1 MAPLLYLGFLI
12 ASMYV
17 ISKSSDLF
25 IDAASS
31 LGIQLR
37 LKDYLIGSLIV
48 GVGTS
53 LPELITSLAAIVEEE
68 PVLVAPNVYGT
79 IIANICTGL
88 GLAVVGLYFFVPN
101 GQKTRFFSMRNPRC
115 GGVLNFEGLN
125 RHGTSN
131 VFDTP
136 LVFAVFSV
144 FLSYFLCMDGTF
156 SRVDAIV
163 FLLGYLAF
171 MVNELSGRKREEAPS
186 PESSGLH
193 TSQFGKIETTLFD
206 RLRILGGSYITFIFF
221 LIAAFLF
228 LNPFERIENLILF
241 LIGLFGTLIIDTLMF
256 KVWQARRSAITFEG
270 FKEFSLQRT
279 RKLILLLYIALS
291 LVVVFFSGDI
301 IVKSVIFL
309 AEYFDISSTVLAA
322 SVIAVGTSIP
332 DVVVAMK
339 VARKGRHQLLIGHI
353 IQSNVFDV
361 FLIMAVCGLIVP
373 LPIDSMTSKFTIMFA
388 VAMTVALVPI
398 VRDNKITLPEGILLV
413 IAFAVFIG
421 VLYGAI

>member
-1 MAPLLYLGFLI
+1 MVPLLYLGFLL

-31 LGIQLR
+31 LGIQLH

-53 LPELITSLAAIVEEE
+53 LPELITSLAAVVEEE

-88 GLAVVGLYFFVPN
+88 GLAVIGLYFFVPN
-101 GQKTRFFSMRNPRC
+101 GHKTRFFTLRNPSC
-115 GGVLNFEGLN
+115 GGMLNFEGLN
-125 RHGTSN
+125 SQGTSN
-131 VFDTP
+131 LFDTP
-136 LVFAVFSV
+136 LVFAIFSV
-144 FLSYFLCMDGTF
+144 FLSYFLCMDGVF
-156 SRVDAIV
+156 SRTDAIV
-163 FLLGYLAF
+163 FLFGYLAF
-171 MVNELSGRKREEAPS
+171 LVNELSERKREEEPS
-186 PESSGLH
+186 TEGSGIH
-193 TSQFGKIETTLFD
+193 ASQFGKMETTLFD
-206 RLRILGGSYITFIFF
+206 RLRILGGSYVSFLFF
-221 LIAAFLF
+221 LVAAFVF
-228 LNPFERIENLILF
+228 LNPFDRIENLILF
-241 LIGLFGTLIIDTLMF
+241 LIGLFGVLIFDTLMF
-256 KVWQARRSAITFEG
+256 KVWRGRRSAITFDG
-270 FKEFSLQRT
+270 FKEFALRRT
-279 RKLILLLYIALS
+279 RKLILVLYIALS
-291 LVVVFFSGDI
+291 LVVVFFSGTI
-301 IVKSVIFL
+301 IVKSVIYL
-309 AEYFDISSTVLAA
+309 AEYFDIGSTVLAA
-322 SVIAVGTSIP
+322 SVIAVGTSLP

-373 LPIDSMTSKFTIMFA
+373 LPIDPVTVKFTIMFA
-388 VAMTVALVPI
+388 IAVTVALLPI
-398 VRDNKITLPEGILLV
+398 VRDNKITLPEGILMV

>member
-1 MAPLLYLGFLI
+1 MVPLLYLGFLI

-31 LGIQLR
+31 LGIQLH

-53 LPELITSLAAIVEEE
+53 LPELITSLAAVVEEE
-68 PVLVAPNVYGT
+68 PILVAPNVFGT

-88 GLAVVGLYFFVPN
+88 GLAVIGLYFFAPN
-101 GQKTRFFSMRNPRC
+101 GQKTRFFTLSNPSC

-125 RHGTSN
+125 KQGTSN
-131 VFDTP
+131 LFDTP

-144 FLSYFLCMDGTF
+144 FLSYFLCMDGVF
-156 SRVDAIV
+156 SRTDAIV
-163 FLLGYLAF
+163 FLLGYFAF
-171 MVNELSGRKREEAPS
+171 MINELGERKREEAPFT
-186 PESSGLH
+186 EGSGLH
-193 TSQFGKIETTLFD
+193 TSHFGKIETTLFD
-206 RLRILGGSYITFIFF
+206 RFRILGGPYITFLFF
-221 LIAAFLF
+221 LVAAFLF

-241 LIGLFGTLIIDTLMF
+241 LVGLFGTLTIDTLMF
-256 KVWQARRSAITFEG
+256 KIWQARRSAITFEG
-270 FKEFSLQRT
+270 FKESSLRRT
-279 RKLILLLYIALS
+279 RKLILVMYLALS
-291 LVVVFFSGDI
+291 LVVVFFSGTI

-309 AEYFDISSTVLAA
+309 AEYFDIGSTVLAA
-322 SVIAVGTSIP
+322 SVIAVGTSLP
-332 DVVVAMK
+332 DIVVAMK

-361 FLIMAVCGLIVP
+361 FLIMAVCGLIIP
-373 LPIDSMTSKFTIMFA
+373 LPIDPLTVKFTILFA
-388 VAMTVALVPI
+388 IALTAALVPI
-398 VRDNKITLPEGILLV
+398 VRDNKITLPEGILLI